1 MLVNP
6 DCVLESSREHLQT
19 LLLLF
24 ICVVWGEARALVWV
38 GWMGINEGMNK
49 HLIMYQGEHLSQANV
64 RADHVKIKPEVINV
78 HKFQYHKVPRT
89 WALAPNLG
97 FVPFSS

>member
-38 GWMGINEGMNK
+38 GWIGISEGMNK
-49 HLIMYQGEHLSQANV
+49 HLIMYQGEHLS
-64 RADHVKIKPEVINV
+64 
-78 HKFQYHKVPRT
+78 
-89 WALAPNLG
+89 
-97 FVPFSS
+97 